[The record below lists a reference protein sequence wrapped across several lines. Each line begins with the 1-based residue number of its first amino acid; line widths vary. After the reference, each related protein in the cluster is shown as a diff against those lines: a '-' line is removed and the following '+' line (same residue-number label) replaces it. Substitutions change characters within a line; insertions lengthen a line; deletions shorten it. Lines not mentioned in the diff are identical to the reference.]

1 MHLQE
6 RWNNLCLSF
15 LFRLH
20 NIKKTY
26 KKKDKKTE
34 ALRGMKAAILIS
46 AKGEDSQLCI
56 YFRWSKKENN
66 TCIAWKIVQ
75 NIDAT
80 GYYFIH
86 FIPTDFPFL
95 QKVKRIRKLFY
106 VFSANSRAA
115 SSAFSFSFAEYFFNF
130 P

>member
-34 ALRGMKAAILIS
+34 ALRGMQAVVLIS
-46 AKGEDSQLCI
+46 TKGEDSQLCI

-80 GYYFIH
+80 DYYSLYTHWFS
-86 FIPTDFPFL
+86 IPPKSKENKKAFL
-95 QKVKRIRKLFY
+95 CLF
-106 VFSANSRAA
+106 S
-115 SSAFSFSFAEYFFNF
+115 
-130 P
+130 